1 MILITWLK
9 VHTTEQDFLM
19 FKYMINIIWYGIFRI
34 TSRINPLPIS
44 SRELCDTERAIY
56 ILYIFIVGY
65 MCIFIVNWMQR
76 AIIYTNMW
84 LVLHKDRY
92 NITYNVYFKMYLSIS
107 PDHQKQNILPQN
119 TEIRWKPIIW
129 IFCFRSVKCTH

>member
-19 FKYMINIIWYGIFRI
+19 FKYMINIIWYGIFRKALGMI
-34 TSRINPLPIS
+34 LVSRVDTG
-44 SRELCDTERAIY
+44 CDTERAIY

>member
-1 MILITWLK
+1 MTFSVSHPVSTLYQYHPSTNIIPRAKALGMIL
-9 VHTTEQDFLM
+9 V
-19 FKYMINIIWYGIFRI
+19 
-34 TSRINPLPIS
+34 SRVDTG
-44 SRELCDTERAIY
+44 CDTERAIY

-92 NITYNVYFKMYLSIS
+92 NIIYNVYFKMYLSIS

-119 TEIRWKPIIW
+119 TEIRWKPSIW
-129 IFCFRSVKCTH
+129 IFCFRSVKYTH

>member
-1 MILITWLK
+1 MIWHFPYHIPYQPST
-9 VHTTEQDFLM
+9 
-19 FKYMINIIWYGIFRI
+19 NIIPRAKALGMIFV
-34 TSRINPLPIS
+34 SRVDTG
-44 SRELCDTERAIY
+44 CDTERAIY

-92 NITYNVYFKMYLSIS
+92 NIIYNVYFKMYLSIS

-119 TEIRWKPIIW
+119 TEIRWKPSIW
-129 IFCFRSVKCTH
+129 IFCFRSVKYTH

>member
-1 MILITWLK
+1 MCTLDRSETKYSNNWFSSYFSVLWQYILL
-9 VHTTEQDFLM
+9 

-92 NITYNVYFKMYLSIS
+92 NITYNVYFKMYFYLLFVLVSGIS
-107 PDHQKQNILPQN
+107 CSKILVA
-119 TEIRWKPIIW
+119 II
-129 IFCFRSVKCTH
+129 